1 MSLEESNKTS
11 KEIPSQDSLSNP
23 RPEEEIAAQL
33 AYAENSEWLDK
44 TYNNLVES
52 GNDYSPDVTD
62 MLWTAARKEALRN
75 DKEFVNHK
83 ILDCIGDLMLS
94 GHRIFGHIKTS
105 QGGHQLTNRLLRE
118 FLSNKS
124 NWEFENFDNKQKDQK
139 GNVYPRPIAINA

>member
-44 TYNNLVES
+44 TYNDLVES

-62 MLWTAARKEALRN
+62 MLWTAAKKEALRN
-75 DKEFVNHK
+75 DK
-83 ILDCIGDLMLS
+83 DSD
-94 GHRIFGHIKTS
+94 
-105 QGGHQLTNRLLRE
+105 
-118 FLSNKS
+118 KS
-124 NWEFENFDNKQKDQK
+124 
-139 GNVYPRPIAINA
+139 R

>member
-1 MSLEESNKTS
+1 MSLEESNKIS

-75 DKEFVNHK
+75 DK
-83 ILDCIGDLMLS
+83 DSD
-94 GHRIFGHIKTS
+94 
-105 QGGHQLTNRLLRE
+105 
-118 FLSNKS
+118 KS
-124 NWEFENFDNKQKDQK
+124 
-139 GNVYPRPIAINA
+139 R

>member
-62 MLWTAARKEALRN
+62 MLWTAAKKEALRN
-75 DKEFVNHK
+75 DK
-83 ILDCIGDLMLS
+83 DSD
-94 GHRIFGHIKTS
+94 
-105 QGGHQLTNRLLRE
+105 
-118 FLSNKS
+118 KS
-124 NWEFENFDNKQKDQK
+124 
-139 GNVYPRPIAINA
+139 R